1 MDGALFVRKV
11 SLLEHNGTVGVLDA
25 IDAGAA
31 AGLPTAAAAA
41 AAARAPRGGLAAAE
55 AADAALDAGIV
66 AELSGTMVDHATD
79 EERLKWAAMT
89 PGL

>member
-11 SLLEHNGTVGVLDA
+11 SLLEHNGTVGLLDA

-31 AGLPTAAAAA
+31 AGLPTLPTPPPP
-41 AAARAPRGGLAAAE
+41 RAPGRGLAAAA

-79 EERLKWAAMT
+79 EERRKWAAMT